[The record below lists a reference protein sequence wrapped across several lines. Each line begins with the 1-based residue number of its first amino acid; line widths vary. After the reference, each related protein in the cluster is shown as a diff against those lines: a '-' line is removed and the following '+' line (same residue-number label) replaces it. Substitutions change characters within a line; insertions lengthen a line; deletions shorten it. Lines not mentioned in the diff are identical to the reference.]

1 MKNLVIIGNGF
12 DLFHGIK
19 SSYWDFKEYLEEMG
33 EDEFI
38 RALERYIYS
47 DELWSSFECT
57 LGNMDYEAVEE
68 NNSCYLLG
76 YGDENWSDS
85 AHHDYQMMI
94 SEELSF
100 SDNISAYIKNWIL
113 SLQTIRK
120 KKIST
125 NIINQDNIFISFNYT
140 DTLEQTYNIPRER
153 ILYIHGKAKESTELI
168 VGHGDESMITSMI
181 QKDFS
186 TEEEEE
192 AYIEYME
199 GYDVREL
206 EAEEII
212 RGYFRSTYKNVNSII
227 KNNLSFF
234 NKLHKIRR
242 VYIIGHSLADVDL
255 QYFSFLFDYLTED
268 IDWIVT
274 YHKEYEKRDFITKLL
289 SIGIQR
295 ENIYMYRTEQLK

>member
-1 MKNLVIIGNGF
+1 MRNLVIIGNGF

-19 SSYWDFKEYLEEMG
+19 SSYWDFKEYLKEMG

-38 RALERYIYS
+38 KALERYIYS
-47 DELWSSFECT
+47 DELWSSFEYA
-57 LGNMDYEAVEE
+57 LGSMDYEALEE

-76 YGDENWSDS
+76 YGDEDWSDS

-100 SDNISAYIKNWIL
+100 SENISAYIKNWIL
-113 SLQTIRK
+113 SLQTARE

-125 NIINQDNIFISFNYT
+125 DIINQDNVFVSFNYT
-140 DTLEQTYNIPRER
+140 DTLEQTYNIPREK
-153 ILYIHGKAKESTELI
+153 ILYIHGKAKELTELI
-168 VGHGDESMITSMI
+168 VGHGDESMITSMV

-186 TEEEEE
+186 TEEE

-199 GYDVREL
+199 GYDIREL

-212 RGYFRSTYKNVNSII
+212 RGYFRSTYKNVNNII
-227 KNNLSFF
+227 QNNLSFF

-255 QYFSFLFDYLTED
+255 RYFSFLFDCLTEH

-289 SIGIQR
+289 SIGIHR